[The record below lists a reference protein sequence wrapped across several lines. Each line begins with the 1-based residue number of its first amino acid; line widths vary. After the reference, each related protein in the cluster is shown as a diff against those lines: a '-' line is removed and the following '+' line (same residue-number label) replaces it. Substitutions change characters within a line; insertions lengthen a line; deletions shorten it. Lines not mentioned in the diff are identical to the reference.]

1 MKTISSIDELADV
14 MFDVH
19 QASDLDNSDFCAS
32 MVSCAV
38 SVAARDGLG
47 DKAVFDIIIKSATA
61 ALVTV
66 RTQEELRKRG
76 YDADGMEVH

>member
-1 MKTISSIDELADV
+1 MKTISSIEELADV

-32 MVSCAV
+32 MISCAV

-47 DKAVFDIIIKSATA
+47 DKAVFEIIIRSATA

-66 RTQEELRKRG
+66 RAREQLQKLGLDTNL
-76 YDADGMEVH
+76 EVH